1 MEFRQGG
8 ESEAVLLPPRSLL
21 IMAGPAR
28 YCWHHYIPHRKADP
42 MQGGLL
48 PRAPRRMSFT
58 FRKVVISQPELAS
71 LLSLKALSCTTHDTS
86 PYCSRLAA

>member
-42 MQGGLL
+42 VQGGLL
-48 PRAPRRMSFT
+48 PRAPRRTSFT
-58 FRKVVISQPELAS
+58 FRKVLICQPELAS
-71 LLSLKALSCTTHDTS
+71 LLSLKAPSSTTYDTS

>member
-8 ESEAVLLPPRSLL
+8 ESEAVLLLPRSLL

-42 MQGGLL
+42 VQGGLL
-48 PRAPRRMSFT
+48 PRAPCRTSFT
-58 FRKVVISQPELAS
+58 FRKVIISQPELAS
-71 LLSLKALSCTTHDTS
+71 LLSLKAPSSATHDTS
-86 PYCSRLAA
+86 PYCNRLAA

>member
-42 MQGGLL
+42 VQGGLL
-48 PRAPRRMSFT
+48 PRAPRRTSFT
-58 FRKVVISQPELAS
+58 FRKVLISQPELAG
-71 LLSLKALSCTTHDTS
+71 LLSLNAHNSATYNTC
-86 PYCSRLAA
+86 PY

>member
-28 YCWHHYIPHRKADP
+28 YCWHHYIPHRKADSV
-42 MQGGLL
+42 QGRLL
-48 PRAPRRMSFT
+48 PCAPRRTSFT
-58 FRKVVISQPELAS
+58 FRKVLISQPELAG
-71 LLSLKALSCTTHDTS
+71 LLSLNAHNSATYNTC
-86 PYCSRLAA
+86 PY